1 MLLSGTVRDNLDP
14 FGHHSTEELQ
24 HALDSCHVRDV
35 GGITLESE
43 VEDGGRNWSVGQKQ
57 LLCLAR
63 AFVRGSKLVCID
75 EATASVRC
83 GAQRFVFV
91 RASRVRLSLTHTRL
105 WPKQVDTR
113 TDSAIQA
120 TLRVAFA
127 SATVITVAHRLATIA
142 ASTRVVVMEKGRIV
156 EVGPPQELLQNPSSR
171 FAAMHASTES

>member
-1 MLLSGTVRDNLDP
+1 MR
-14 FGHHSTEELQ
+14 
-24 HALDSCHVRDV
+24 
-35 GGITLESE
+35 
-43 VEDGGRNWSVGQKQ
+43 
-57 LLCLAR
+57 
-63 AFVRGSKLVCID
+63 LVCV
-75 EATASVRC
+75 S
-83 GAQRFVFV
+83 
-91 RASRVRLSLTHTRL
+91 LSHTRL

-127 SATVITVAHRLATIA
+127 GATVITVAHRLATIA

>member
-1 MLLSGTVRDNLDP
+1 MIQEPVLLSGTVRDNLDP

-83 GAQRFVFV
+83 GVQRFVFV
-91 RASRVRLSLTHTRL
+91 RVFRVRLSLSHTL
-105 WPKQVDTR
+105 V
-113 TDSAIQA
+113 AQA
-120 TLRVAFA
+120 
-127 SATVITVAHRLATIA
+127 
-142 ASTRVVVMEKGRIV
+142 G
-156 EVGPPQELLQNPSSR
+156 
-171 FAAMHASTES
+171 

>member
-91 RASRVRLSLTHTRL
+91 RASRVRLSLSHTL
-105 WPKQVDTR
+105 V
-113 TDSAIQA
+113 AQA
-120 TLRVAFA
+120 
-127 SATVITVAHRLATIA
+127 
-142 ASTRVVVMEKGRIV
+142 G
-156 EVGPPQELLQNPSSR
+156 
-171 FAAMHASTES
+171 